1 VTERRTQRPVAIPPA
16 PFLSGG
22 QSGAGVGGE
31 PGNRCAVVYRV
42 DSYQLSPRICLP
54 SLCAVCDDGMV
65 KLLFL
70 RGIFS
75 DCGFSGCSV
84 RLVLLLGTFPRLL
97 MFSAPMDGLSDCWSA
112 GWWRWTGC
120 SSPFLDDGMAD
131 GRSTEMVRRGW
142 STVLALAASPMSW
155 WREVDRIGRWS
166 SADVVAVEDDDGSF
180 LGCVCVF
187 LLFRVFLVKGQVCT
201 VLHLNPNPL
210 SQKKD
215 INIYSLYMYAIRLK
229 LNYITL

>member
-1 VTERRTQRPVAIPPA
+1 
-16 PFLSGG
+16 
-22 QSGAGVGGE
+22 
-31 PGNRCAVVYRV
+31 
-42 DSYQLSPRICLP
+42 
-54 SLCAVCDDGMV
+54 V

-70 RGIFS
+70 RGIFG
-75 DCGFSGCSV
+75 DGGFSGCSV
-84 RLVLLLGTFPRLL
+84 RLVLLLGSFPRLL
-97 MFSAPMDGLSDCWSA
+97 MFSAPMDGLSGCWSA

-166 SADVVAVEDDDGSF
+166 SADVVTVEDDDGSF

-187 LLFRVFLVKGQVCT
+187 LLFQGVPCKRAGLYCT
-201 VLHLNPNPL
+201 
-210 SQKKD
+210 S
-215 INIYSLYMYAIRLK
+215 S
-229 LNYITL
+229 